1 MSVIDNC
8 VEVVFKFD
16 IFVIVDGGICY
27 LGDVVK
33 VLVLGV
39 LSVMIGFLFVGI
51 EEFLGD
57 FMIY

>member
-51 EEFLGD
+51 EELLGD

>member
-51 EEFLGD
+51 EEFFGD